1 MPYNN
6 AINQNVSNRLNTIYL
21 NHIRK
26 EDQSNDNYYEPTNYD
41 IVGQYEHAATLA
53 ENPDIVGGNAHEMTT
68 LHDLGYEKTKND
80 VIKPRRSKKKPLDEG
95 QGLNGGGMSA
105 GGKPLEEGCG
115 ISAGGLS
122 AGGMSAGAM
131 EGCGMS
137 GGDLKDVVKTV
148 GDVASAVAPYAPLLL
163 GLGSGKT
170 RAEIVKEIMK
180 EKNLSLIEAS
190 KYVKQHGLYKP
201 SDRPRAKR
209 KSKAKAKLVPKTE
222 APADETK
229 TTPMPAVHGGAKMK
243 RAETERAKIVR
254 QIMQEKGLKLIEA
267 SKYVKE
273 HGLYKPKEK
282 GGSLL
287 SLKSADAV
295 VGDTLGPQTT
305 VTGNVK
311 PLKAKYSKEAGE
323 AKPLPKKGGS
333 KAKSKTK

>member
-1 MPYNN
+1 MPYKNN
-6 AINQNVSNRLNTIYL
+6 YNQRVSNRLNTIYL

-80 VIKPRRSKKKPLDEG
+80 VVKPRRSKKKPIDEG
-95 QGLNGGGMSA
+95 QGLSGGGMSA
-105 GGKPLEEGCG
+105 GGKPSEEGCG
-115 ISAGGLS
+115 ISAGGMS

-131 EGCGMS
+131 EG
-137 GGDLKDVVKTV
+137 GDLKDIVKTV

-170 RAEIVKEIMK
+170 RAEIVKEVMK

-190 KYVKQHGLYKP
+190 KYVKEHGLYKS
-201 SDRPRAKR
+201 SDRPKAKR
-209 KSKAKAKLVPKTE
+209 KSKAKAKLEPKTE
-222 APADETK
+222 PPADETK
-229 TTPMPAVHGGAKMK
+229 TTPMPTVQGGAKKK
-243 RAETERAKIVR
+243 RAETDRTKIVR

-295 VGDTLGPQTT
+295 VGDTLGPQTR
-305 VTGNVK
+305 VTGNVQ
-311 PLKAKYSKEAGE
+311 PLK
-323 AKPLPKKGGS
+323 LKGGS
-333 KAKSKTK
+333 KAKSSTK